1 VDSEQLIAFQRIVRE
16 GSFTRAARS
25 LGIGQPAIS
34 ARIQQLEA
42 AFPGPLLE
50 RGRRTKLTPLGEA
63 FLPYAARALQAL
75 QDGVEA
81 GQLAHAGQRG
91 HLRLST
97 LGSLSGSLVGQA
109 IAAVVADHPKL
120 DWTVRM
126 GEHERA
132 LELLLDGAVDLAIVS
147 WPVADTV
154 SADLVELL
162 KFEEPVVLVA
172 HPQHRLALRAA
183 TRPASVEDMIKLGAP
198 VLLLRWWPQHHPEML
213 RLAQRSGTTIDLPMD
228 TARHLVLRG
237 AAVGFFAKVYISE
250 DLEAGRLVEI
260 PLADDPALSR
270 ESAVVRHAHRSALP
284 PAAAV
289 LVEAIR
295 RRAREIG
302 LDIVERG
309 RRGPRRG

>member
-1 VDSEQLIAFQRIVRE
+1 
-16 GSFTRAARS
+16 
-25 LGIGQPAIS
+25 
-34 ARIQQLEA
+34 
-42 AFPGPLLE
+42 
-50 RGRRTKLTPLGEA
+50 
-63 FLPYAARALQAL
+63 
-75 QDGVEA
+75 
-81 GQLAHAGQRG
+81 
-91 HLRLST
+91 
-97 LGSLSGSLVGQA
+97 
-109 IAAVVADHPKL
+109 
-120 DWTVRM
+120 M